1 MNIRYTPEALR
12 DLMELKEY
20 IGGTLQNPRAA
31 ARITRDILDSCA
43 QLKQFPKMG
52 LDLDTRTGAKTGLR
66 CLRCG
71 KRIAFYRIDGETISV
86 ARILDG
92 RQDYMRV
99 LLGDG
104 E

>member
-12 DLMELKEY
+12 DLLEMKEY
-20 IGGTLQNPRAA
+20 IRVTLQNPKAA
-31 ARITRDILDSCA
+31 DRITKEILDSCG
-43 QLKQFPKMG
+43 QLKQFPEMG
-52 LDLDTRTGAKTGLR
+52 MSLDARTGAKTGLR

-71 KRIAFYRIDGETISV
+71 KRIAFYRIDGDAVSV

-92 RQDYMRV
+92 RQDYLRI

>member
-12 DLMELKEY
+12 DLLELKEY
-20 IGGTLQNPRAA
+20 IGVTLQNPGA
-31 ARITRDILDSCA
+31 ARITKGILDSCA
-43 QLKQFPKMG
+43 LLKQFPEMG
-52 LDLDTRTGAKTGLR
+52 MSLDARTGTETGLR

-71 KRIAFYRIDGETISV
+71 KRIAFYRIDGETVSV

-92 RQDYMRV
+92 RQDYLRI
-99 LLGDG
+99 LFGDG

>member
-12 DLMELKEY
+12 DLLEMKEY
-20 IGGTLQNPRAA
+20 IRVTLHNPKAA
-31 ARITRDILDSCA
+31 DRITKEILDSCG
-43 QLKQFPKMG
+43 QLKQSPEMG
-52 LDLDTRTGAKTGLR
+52 MPLDARTGVKMGLR

-71 KRIAFYRIDGETISV
+71 KRIAFYRVDGETVSV

-92 RQDYMRV
+92 RQDYLRI
-99 LLGDG
+99 LFGDG

>member
-12 DLMELKEY
+12 DLLELKEY
-20 IGGTLQNPRAA
+20 IGINLQNPKAA

-43 QLKQFPKMG
+43 QLKQFPEMG
-52 LDLDTRTGAKTGLR
+52 SSLDARTGTETGLR

-71 KRIAFYRIDGETISV
+71 KRIAFYRIDGETVSV

-92 RQDYMRV
+92 RQDYLRI
-99 LLGDG
+99 LFGDG

>member
-12 DLMELKEY
+12 DLLEMKEY
-20 IGGTLQNPRAA
+20 IRVTLQNPKAA
-31 ARITRDILDSCA
+31 DRITKEILDSCG
-43 QLKQFPKMG
+43 QLKQFPEMG
-52 LDLDTRTGAKTGLR
+52 MSLDARTGANTGLR

-71 KRIAFYRIDGETISV
+71 KRIAFYRIDGDTVSV

-92 RQDYMRV
+92 RQDYLRIQF
-99 LLGDG
+99 GDG

>member
-12 DLMELKEY
+12 DLLEMKEY
-20 IGGTLQNPRAA
+20 IAGTLQNPKAA
-31 ARITRDILDSCA
+31 ARITKEILDSCG
-43 QLKQFPKMG
+43 QLKRFPEMG
-52 LDLDTRTGAKTGLR
+52 MSLDARTGTQTGLR

-71 KRIAFYRIDGETISV
+71 KRIAFYRIDGETVSV

-92 RQDYMRV
+92 RQDYLRI
-99 LLGDG
+99 LFGDG